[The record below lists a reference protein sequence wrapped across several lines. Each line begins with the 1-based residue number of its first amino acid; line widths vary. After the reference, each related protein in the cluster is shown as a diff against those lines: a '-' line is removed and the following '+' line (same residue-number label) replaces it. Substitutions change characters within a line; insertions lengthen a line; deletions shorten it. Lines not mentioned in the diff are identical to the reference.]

1 MSPLFAAETRAELAP
16 FDVSEGPV
24 SSWFPTFP
32 TNRNPVCPLV
42 PDERLGALLP
52 MPVHVPL
59 PQDRGRRLT
68 VAGFVATTVTAWPG
82 RVAVT
87 STWMGVDEDDGPPAP
102 NAARVA
108 LGARQAAERPGLL
121 VAVAGRTGSLEGPAE
136 MLKTRARFSDALD
149 LRSLVDAAAGRGV
162 ITAHRGARESRF
174 KVSAGATPRRGRLVV
189 VTEPPPA
196 GPLADPTR
204 PKIRVEVHNGR
215 LAGDEEPALLIAA
228 VVPADDWRALASEL
242 LTLLEHSVAHQWLLG
257 RGRQLND
264 LQLNLLRSTLL
275 DADAS
280 ARELERE
287 RYRLLRHRAE
297 YLERVDRYW
306 SYGLELPIGM
316 RDAAEEVDRRAR
328 LTHLWDQESR
338 RFAGIEGVAEQAAG
352 LPRNPRAPAAP
363 EIPSE
368 KERRLMRAPFR
379 QVAHWWRTRDDRRVA
394 QVEAGRNIELHP
406 FENRPA
412 LFEELQTSIAMA
424 TFMTAASILF
434 LGVILDDA
442 SGKSMGVFDAVGI
455 DVFFLFVAS
464 FGFLFATLVYANL
477 SGRLARHGTTL
488 FERRIELANS
498 VSEYFGVYPLLF
510 ALPLVVA
517 RYLDNNGVAWAVA
530 ALSLVSLL
538 GYHLTPAVSLLE
550 RDIGDRAIGTDG
562 IRKRV
567 IIPLLVV
574 STALMYGGR
583 LIDCR
588 PLELVGFG
596 LLCLVVTTIFVFSLA
611 APERQEP
618 TKYEVNAWDALGEER
633 RSTSDRHW
641 RERGGLGSRRWG

>member
-32 TNRNPVCPLV
+32 TSRHPVCPLV
-42 PDERLGALLP
+42 PAERVGALLP
-52 MPVHVPL
+52 MPVHVAL

-87 STWMGVDEDDGPPAP
+87 STWMAVDEDDAPPAP

-108 LGARQAAERPGLL
+108 LRARRAAERPGLL
-121 VAVAGRTGSLEGPAE
+121 LPVAGRTGNFEGPPE

-149 LRSLVDAAAGRGV
+149 LRSLVDVAAGRGV
-162 ITAHRGARESRF
+162 IAAHRRGRESRF
-174 KVSAGATPRRGRLVV
+174 RVSAGATPRRGRLVV
-189 VTEPPPA
+189 ITEPPPA
-196 GPLADPTR
+196 APAASPS
-204 PKIRVEVHNGR
+204 PEVRLEAHHGR
-215 LAGDEEPALLIAA
+215 LAGDEDPALLIAA
-228 VVPADDWRALASEL
+228 VVTADDWRAIASEL
-242 LTLLEHSVAHQWLLG
+242 LTLLEHAVAHQWLLS

-264 LQLNLLRSTLL
+264 LQLNLVRSTLL
-275 DADAS
+275 NADAS
-280 ARELERE
+280 ARELEQE
-287 RYRLLRHRAE
+287 RYRLLSYRAE

-306 SYGLELPIGM
+306 SYGLELPMSM

-328 LTHLWDQESR
+328 LSHLWNQESR
-338 RFAGIEGVAEQAAG
+338 RFTGIEGVADQAAG
-352 LPRNPRAPAAP
+352 LPRSPRAPAAP

-368 KERRLMRAPFR
+368 KERRTMEEPFH
-379 QVAHWWRTRDDRRVA
+379 QVLHWWKTRNDRRAA
-394 QVEAGRNIELHP
+394 QAEAGRNIELHP
-406 FENRPA
+406 FENRSA
-412 LFEELQTSIAMA
+412 LFEELQVSIAMA

-442 SGKSMGVFDAVGI
+442 SERPRALFDAVGI
-455 DVFFLFVAS
+455 DVFFLFIAS

-477 SGRLARHGTTL
+477 SGRLARHGTTH

-498 VSEYFGVYPLLF
+498 VSEYLGVYPLLF

-517 RYLDNNGVAWAVA
+517 RYLDNNQIAWAVA
-530 ALSLVSLL
+530 GLSLLSLI
-538 GYHLTPAVSLLE
+538 GYHYTPNVSLLE
-550 RDIGDRAIGTDG
+550 RDIGDRAIGTNR

-574 STALMYGGR
+574 STALMYSGR
-583 LIDCR
+583 LTDLR

-596 LLCLVVTTIFVFSLA
+596 LVCLVVIAIFVFSLA

-618 TKYEVNAWDALGEER
+618 TKYEVNTWDALGEER

-641 RERGGLGSRRWG
+641 RERGGPRSRRWG